1 MFLGDKRVGDDDMM
15 GKSVE
20 GGAGWKWAVTSEGC
34 GGLSRLDEGRHAGA
48 HHRVSAETLAVKM
61 MRCDT

>member
-1 MFLGDKRVGDDDMM
+1 MM